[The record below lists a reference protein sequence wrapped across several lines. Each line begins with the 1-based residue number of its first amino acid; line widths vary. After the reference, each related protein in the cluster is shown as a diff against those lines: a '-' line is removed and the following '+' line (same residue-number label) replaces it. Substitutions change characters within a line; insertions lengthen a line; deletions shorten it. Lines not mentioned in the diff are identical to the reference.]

1 MSDNLRK
8 MFKTLEPSAEVS
20 LGVVPNDEDGTF
32 GVQAIFK
39 NNGDEY
45 SFWLPAEFAGSFG
58 KAIIVDAREA
68 TEANRPGTLN

>member
-32 GVQAIFK
+32 GV
-39 NNGDEY
+39 
-45 SFWLPAEFAGSFG
+45 
-58 KAIIVDAREA
+58 
-68 TEANRPGTLN
+68 